1 MKPNKQK
8 IYSSQPIKPGSASK
22 LQIISSLASLKSE
35 QLKTQSS
42 EFNLSSISTSLSIK
56 QSSTPFKLLNF
67 SNSVKCKEK
76 ILKTKQKSPRM
87 TSVLPNRFRY
97 SNLYRKSEGIE
108 RTKVSITEC
117 KDDEVCNNTTD
128 TVKYRGDSID
138 EYFGIFPNKYWCNG
152 CKNDVVSKVKM
163 NLPTLS
169 V

>member
-1 MKPNKQK
+1 MKPSKQK
-8 IYSSQPIKPGSASK
+8 IFSSQPIKPGSATK

-42 EFNLSSISTSLSIK
+42 EFSLSSISTSLSIK
-56 QSSTPFKLLNF
+56 QSTAPFKLLNF
-67 SNSVKCKEK
+67 SSSLKHKEK
-76 ILKTKQKSPRM
+76 VLKIRQRSPKKTPVSAHRHG
-87 TSVLPNRFRY
+87 Y
-97 SNLYRKSEGIE
+97 SNLCGKSEGIE
-108 RTKVSITEC
+108 RTKGSISEC
-117 KDDEVCNNTTD
+117 RDDEVCNNTTD

-138 EYFGIFPNKYWCNG
+138 EYFGIFPNKYWCDG